1 MPAPKSEKR
10 FLLCLHDVHVHN
22 IAACAEIISGLK
34 EIAGGPFSLAVIP
47 FTGNASEEKTAAF
60 RAQLAAWK
68 SEGFELLAHGYRHH
82 SDLTLPRSYT
92 GFTALHFTQGEGE
105 FAGLAEKESALLLDK
120 SLAAWAALEL
130 PTPVGFIP
138 PAWYYGESLP
148 LLVLNRLQVFEGR
161 AALRIKF
168 SDGEQ
173 KKITSAP
180 LSFAGIPEWS
190 LPAAFAFARTSL
202 RAPWGVPRL
211 ALHPV
216 DFETNGDRVKE
227 ILRFALARR
236 KRIFYRDLLCD
247 KVAESLVK

>member
-1 MPAPKSEKR
+1 MQAVKSEKR
-10 FLLCLHDVHVHN
+10 FLLCLHDVRVHN
-22 IAACAEIISGLK
+22 FAACAEIIAGLK
-34 EIAGGPFSLAVIP
+34 EIVGGPFSLAVIP
-47 FTGNASEEKTAAF
+47 FTEDASDEKSAAF

-68 SEGFELLAHGYRHH
+68 NEGFELLVHGYRHH
-82 SDLTLPRSYT
+82 SDLTLPRSYA

-105 FAGLAEKESALLLDK
+105 FAGLAENESALLFDK
-120 SLAAWAALEL
+120 SIAAWNALGL
-130 PTPVGFIP
+130 TLPVGFIP

-148 LLVLNRLQVFEGR
+148 LLVLNKLQVFEGR

-216 DFETNGDRVKE
+216 DFGANGNRVKE
-227 ILRFALARR
+227 ILHFALARR
-236 KRIFYRDLLCD
+236 KHIFYRDLLCD
-247 KVAESLVK
+247 KTADK